1 MIVDA
6 YHMYIIITNTGN
18 IIESIYR
25 K

>member
-1 MIVDA
+1 MKVDT
-6 YHMYIIITNTGN
+6 YHMYIIITKTGN

>member
-1 MIVDA
+1 MKVDT
-6 YHMYIIITNTGN
+6 YHMYIIIINTGN